1 MQFGGQA
8 YEIAKD
14 EDIEALWQKHISTNP
29 HVTKAVIETFG
40 GVGKSL
46 TDSQLS
52 ELGKRSK
59 AANLP
64 YFAHVST
71 LNDGKRAIKAGATA
85 LAHGINSEAI
95 DDEFITLMKKHN
107 VTYIPTL
114 AVYHNHSDEKHNHTV
129 LTKRVAKPFP
139 KKLQGCLFENQRR
152 LQNGKK
158 CAWEE
163 RKTACKYTKAT

>member
-1 MQFGGQA
+1 GGHGTQFGGHA

-14 EDIEALWQKHISTNP
+14 EDIAALWKKHISTNP

-64 YFAHVST
+64 YFLHVST
-71 LNDGKRAIKAGATA
+71 LNDAKRAIKAGATA

-95 DDEFITLMKKHN
+95 DDEFITLMKQHN

-114 AVYHNHSDEKHNHTV
+114 AVYHNHSDEKHNHTI
-129 LTKRVAKPFP
+129 
-139 KKLQGCLFENQRR
+139 
-152 LQNGKK
+152 
-158 CAWEE
+158 
-163 RKTACKYTKAT
+163 

>member
-1 MQFGGQA
+1 MFTNPGGHGTQFGGQA

-52 ELGKRSK
+52 ELGKRL
-59 AANLP
+59 APLI
-64 YFAHVST
+64 YRILCMFLT

-85 LAHGINSEAI
+85 SPR
-95 DDEFITLMKKHN
+95 
-107 VTYIPTL
+107 Y
-114 AVYHNHSDEKHNHTV
+114 
-129 LTKRVAKPFP
+129 
-139 KKLQGCLFENQRR
+139 
-152 LQNGKK
+152 
-158 CAWEE
+158 
-163 RKTACKYTKAT
+163 